1 MMFYKD
7 FMNKIYPQMTSNK
20 FQVILQGKKL
30 GFLLESDQY
39 YLCNWFGLHIHFIDD
54 FYPVK
59 I

>member
-30 GFLLESDQY
+30 GFLHKD
-39 YLCNWFGLHIHFIDD
+39 
-54 FYPVK
+54 
-59 I
+59 